1 MTLFLSEK
9 KKKNI
14 LVIFVLYIITII
26 SRLTNMHSIIEKP
39 LKDEGKTLVDGFFYT
54 ILQDLL
60 LFLFIHSFIFFII

>member
-14 LVIFVLYIITII
+14 LVIFVLYIIIII

-39 LKDEGKTLVDGFFYT
+39 LKNEGKTLVDGFFIQYFNT
-54 ILQDLL
+54 
-60 LFLFIHSFIFFII
+60 LFII